1 MNLYRFYRYL
11 LDYTSFI
18 LLIVIYLYIFSGYG
32 LRDPDRFAEYSDGLF
47 NYRFSVLTHMNTVL
61 RIVLLT
67 ASMLHGLSGF
77 TLMSL
82 RVRNRIF
89 RKIALALI
97 HDTLISITIHLLIF
111 EFYRSL

>member
-1 MNLYRFYRYL
+1 MNLYRFYRHL

-32 LRDPDRFAEYSDGLF
+32 LRDPDRFTEYTGGLF
-47 NYRFSVLTHMNTVL
+47 NYRFSVFIHMNTVL

-82 RVRNRIF
+82 RIRNHIL

-97 HDTLISITIHLLIF
+97 HITLISITIYLLIF
-111 EFYRSL
+111 EFYQSF